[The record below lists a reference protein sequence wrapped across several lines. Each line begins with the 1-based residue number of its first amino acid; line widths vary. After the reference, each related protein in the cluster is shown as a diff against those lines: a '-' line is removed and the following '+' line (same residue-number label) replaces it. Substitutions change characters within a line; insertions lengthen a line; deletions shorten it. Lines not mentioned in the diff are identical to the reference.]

1 MRTEDTVLFLEII
14 LPMVL
19 VPVEIEAYKLFQP
32 ILLIPEYILYKMLN

>member
-19 VPVEIEAYKLFQP
+19 VPLEIEAYKLVQP
-32 ILLIPEYILYKMLN
+32 ILLVPEYILYKMLN

>member
-1 MRTEDTVLFLEII
+1 MRTEDTVPFLEII

-32 ILLIPEYILYKMLN
+32 ILLVPEYILYKMLN